1 MVGMRFDIIT
11 IFPDL
16 ITDAISHSIPGRAIK
31 AGLVEVVPHDL
42 RAYTEDKHNSVDD
55 TPYGGGAGMI
65 FKPEPLAKAIEDIRG
80 ESEAP
85 VIYMTAEGR
94 RLDQEAANGLSLKDR
109 MIVICG
115 HYRGIDDRIRQK
127 YVTHELSIGDYVLS
141 GGELP
146 ALVLMDAVIRL
157 IPGAI
162 GDAESALD
170 DSFQNGLLDA
180 PWYTR
185 PREFDGMQVPEVLL
199 NGDHE
204 KIAHWR
210 EDQALQRT
218 KERRPD
224 LLDEK

>member
-1 MVGMRFDIIT
+1 MRFDVIT

-16 ITDAISHSIPGRAIK
+16 IRDAISQSIPGRAIK
-31 AGLVEVVPHDL
+31 AGLVEVVTHDL
-42 RAYTEDKHNSVDD
+42 RDYTEDKHKTVDD

-65 FKPEPLAKAIEDIRG
+65 FKPKPLAKAIEDVKG

-94 RLDQEAANGLSLKDR
+94 LLNQETANAFSFQDH
-109 MIVICG
+109 VILLCG
-115 HYRGIDDRIRQK
+115 HYRGIDERIREQ
-127 YVTHELSIGDYVLS
+127 YVTDELSIGDYVLS

-146 ALVLMDAVIRL
+146 ALVVMDAVIRL

-185 PREFDGMQVPEVLL
+185 PRAFEGMVVPDVLL
-199 NGDHE
+199 NGDHK
-204 KIAHWR
+204 KITAWR
-210 EDQALQRT
+210 EDQALKRT
-218 KERRPD
+218 RERRPD
-224 LLDEK
+224 LLDE

>member
-1 MVGMRFDIIT
+1 MRFDIIT

-16 ITDAISHSIPGRAIK
+16 VMDAIHQSIPGRAIK
-31 AGLVEVVPHDL
+31 TGLAEVVAHDL
-42 RAYTEDKHNSVDD
+42 RDYTEDKHKTVDD

-65 FKPEPLAKAIEDIRG
+65 FKPEPLAKAIEDVR
-80 ESEAP
+80 EDSETP

-94 RLDQEAANGLSLKDR
+94 RLDQERANAFSLKDR
-109 MIVICG
+109 VILLCG
-115 HYRGIDDRIRQK
+115 HYRGIDERIRKK
-127 YVTHELSIGDYVLS
+127 YVTDELSIGDYVLS
-141 GGELP
+141 GGELA

-162 GDAESALD
+162 GDAESALN

-185 PREFDGMQVPEVLL
+185 PREFEGMVVPETLL

-204 KIAHWR
+204 KIAQWR
-210 EDQALQRT
+210 ADQALERT
-218 KERRPD
+218 RTRRPD
-224 LLDEK
+224 LLEDQAE

>member
-1 MVGMRFDIIT
+1 MRFDVIT

-16 ITDAISHSIPGRAIK
+16 VTNAIMQSIPGRAIK
-31 AGLVEVVPHDL
+31 AGLVEVVTHDL
-42 RAYTEDKHNSVDD
+42 RDYTEDKHKTVDD

-65 FKPEPLAKAIEDIRG
+65 FKPEPLAKAIEDVRG

-85 VIYMTAEGR
+85 VIYLTAEGR
-94 RLDQEAANGLSLKDR
+94 RLDQETANAFSLQEH
-109 MIVICG
+109 VILLCG
-115 HYRGIDDRIRQK
+115 HYRGIDERIRER
-127 YVTHELSIGDYVLS
+127 YVTDELSIGDYVLS

-162 GDAESALD
+162 GDAVSALD

-185 PREFDGMQVPEVLL
+185 PRSFDGMEVPEVLL
-199 NGDHE
+199 NGDHQ
-204 KIAHWR
+204 KITEWR
-210 EDQALQRT
+210 EDQAVKRT
-218 KERRPD
+218 RERRPD
-224 LLDEK
+224 LLDEESK